1 LTIHS
6 LPLATSSYAWWSMR
20 VLPGS
25 AISISISIR
34 LFGLDFGFWFV

>member
-20 VLPGS
+20 ILPGS
-25 AISISISIR
+25 AISISIR
-34 LFGLDFGFWFV
+34 LFGFDFGFWFV